1 MDRTFPSHLKSRTPR
16 NFCSKRRAGFEISI
30 PMSCC
35 LGQKLGKFISF
46 DFTEKSRVN
55 SGEINKLREREDFH
69 SFILS
74 Q

>member
-1 MDRTFPSHLKSRTPR
+1 MDRTVPSHLKSRTPR
-16 NFCSKRRAGFEISI
+16 NFFSKRRAGFEISV
-30 PMSCC
+30 PLPHC
-35 LGQKLGKFISF
+35 LGQKSGKFICF

-55 SGEINKLREREDFH
+55 SGEINMLREKIF